1 MDINREVTPLSD
13 YNEQKHLET
22 VKKGEI
28 ELYENEYRLVH
39 KTLNFPMQF
48 MELGNL
54 EQKMVLFFIDKDF
67 VEPHSGKKTE
77 NDHFI
82 SFLAAFDKKEVVK
95 KIYTTEERHLGFD
108 REQNEITEIIKVLDP
123 DQNSLIF
130 KLKTQAAAIW
140 KNNNLKLIAKPMRQ
154 IMTNSGF
161 KEEELLEQKIMA
173 DAMSDTRDSF
183 AMQNRRLAVDIKG
196 LKKPIGLG
204 SFNVYLDGGG
214 RQANNEIV
222 KVGGN
227 KAMELIPKIEI
238 VDEG

>member
-1 MDINREVTPLSD
+1 
-13 YNEQKHLET
+13 
-22 VKKGEI
+22 
-28 ELYENEYRLVH
+28 
-39 KTLNFPMQF
+39 
-48 MELGNL
+48 
-54 EQKMVLFFIDKDF
+54 
-67 VEPHSGKKTE
+67 
-77 NDHFI
+77 
-82 SFLAAFDKKEVVK
+82 
-95 KIYTTEERHLGFD
+95 
-108 REQNEITEIIKVLDP
+108 
-123 DQNSLIF
+123 
-130 KLKTQAAAIW
+130 
-140 KNNNLKLIAKPMRQ
+140 
-154 IMTNSGF
+154 MTNSGF